1 MEISPMPSSAFQFTP
16 TPNTG
21 LPFSSGEGATHSLE
35 CHKATDSMCP
45 RHRDSAHSPRKGGT
59 QGLQNKD
66 AICTANRN
74 IPWSQNQQRSAHA
87 AHPPPTRPFEHVMM
101 DFIELHPA
109 EGKKFCLVFVDMWSK
124 WVEAIP
130 TSKAARARA
139 LITEIIPRWGIP
151 EKISSDN
158 GTHFVNEALTQIS
171 VYLGINLKR
180 HCAYHPQSGG
190 AVDRENGSLKAKM
203 AKCCEDMGLPW
214 TEVLP
219 LALMYMRMCKRGRAN
234 LSPFEILFAGI
245 PNVGA
250 NAPRTMLPDTTLC
263 ENSVLTYCRNLSK
276 SLSDIRGQV
285 KAALPTPAEEQLHN
299 LKSGDYVVK
308 DFRRTRWNQK
318 RWQGPFQILLVTQTA
333 VKVAERVTWIHA
345 SHCKRVP
352 EPKEPVSRE

>member
-1 MEISPMPSSAFQFTP
+1 
-16 TPNTG
+16 
-21 LPFSSGEGATHSLE
+21 
-35 CHKATDSMCP
+35 MCP

-109 EGKKFCLVFVDMWSK
+109 E
-124 WVEAIP
+124 
-130 TSKAARARA
+130 
-139 LITEIIPRWGIP
+139 
-151 EKISSDN
+151 
-158 GTHFVNEALTQIS
+158 
-171 VYLGINLKR
+171 
-180 HCAYHPQSGG
+180 
-190 AVDRENGSLKAKM
+190 
-203 AKCCEDMGLPW
+203 
-214 TEVLP
+214 
-219 LALMYMRMCKRGRAN
+219 
-234 LSPFEILFAGI
+234 
-245 PNVGA
+245 
-250 NAPRTMLPDTTLC
+250 
-263 ENSVLTYCRNLSK
+263 
-276 SLSDIRGQV
+276 DIRGQV